1 MTDTLSSEPDTTLWP
16 AQAPDRITLPG
27 DDTPLL
33 VPSAQEV
40 TLHEVIVDRP
50 SPDVATYRFRY
61 LTPAIARDGG
71 TMDFESSIDD
81 MQRLCETHAL
91 VRLTDPLPA
100 TVQVIISFADIA
112 VPFGETN
119 PDATQFFMAF
129 AIKDG
134 LCILEP
140 Y

>member
-1 MTDTLSSEPDTTLWP
+1 MTDTLSSLPDATLWP
-16 AQAPDRITLPG
+16 AQSLDRVTVPG

-33 VPSAQEV
+33 VPSGQQV

-50 SPDVATYRFRY
+50 SPDTAMFRFRY
-61 LTPAIARDGG
+61 LAPAIARNGG

-81 MQRLCETHAL
+81 MQRLCETHANA
-91 VRLTDPLPA
+91 RLTAPLPV
-100 TVQVIISFADIA
+100 TVQVIISFADVD

-119 PDATQFFMAF
+119 PEATQFFMAF
-129 AIKDG
+129 GVKDG